1 MRLLGL
7 AAHAQ
12 CWHNARGPQTL
23 QPLDNGC
30 AAAASTKGEGGA
42 LASRLSADDDSLA
55 QWLSAV
61 KRLDVCIADLGAACP
76 GDVRLRAPDSMETVL
91 DEGVRA
97 VTGPYR
103 APEILCGLAEFTYP
117 VDVWSVGCIVA
128 ELHEAK
134 QLFDAGDAQ
143 GVLHQIF
150 QMLGWPS
157 GGALATLPRYPS
169 GGQFRSPQLPKF
181 PGSAHFVHFLHNC
194 LQVEPTHRMTAQE
207 AAKHPLVQPHFQVV
221 CDRLPAKFGEMTY
234 VEGKLCPR
242 LAAWLKGDPAW
253 SDLIAAF
260 EEGRGC
266 KQCLQGEEAALGLKY
281 EEAGYTRDSPPAC
294 VNMASMKVT
303 APTRAT
309 RIKRFVQTFL
319 RLNEAFA
326 FERLSIRPPK
336 GFLEISETLLKGL
349 RKAFAKHL
357 NALLTTLKRLE
368 TAFEALLKSLPSEGL
383 ETTSK
388 FTSPHIKVMF
398 SKGLPRALKSS
409 KSRLK
414 GLKNP
419 FQRPFKHSQVHN
431 AFYKTSTT
439 CRRFFKN
446 PFATFLASLQTTVPN
461 MCVKA
466 S

>member
-23 QPLDNGC
+23 QPLDDGC

-134 QLFDAGDAQ
+134 RLFDAGDAQ

-169 GGQFRSPQLPKF
+169 GGQFRPPPLPKF
-181 PGSAHFVHFLHNC
+181 PGSAHFVHFLHHC

-349 RKAFAKHL
+349 RRAFAKHL
-357 NALLTTLKRLE
+357 NAFSNDFE
-368 TAFEALLKSLPSEGL
+368 TP
-383 ETTSK
+383 
-388 FTSPHIKVMF
+388 
-398 SKGLPRALKSS
+398 
-409 KSRLK
+409 
-414 GLKNP
+414 
-419 FQRPFKHSQVHN
+419 
-431 AFYKTSTT
+431 
-439 CRRFFKN
+439 
-446 PFATFLASLQTTVPN
+446 
-461 MCVKA
+461 
-466 S
+466 

>member
-23 QPLDNGC
+23 QPLDDGC

-169 GGQFRSPQLPKF
+169 GGQFRSPQLPKWDQLT
-181 PGSAHFVHFLHNC
+181 SSISC
-194 LQVEPTHRMTAQE
+194 ITA
-207 AAKHPLVQPHFQVV
+207 
-221 CDRLPAKFGEMTY
+221 
-234 VEGKLCPR
+234 
-242 LAAWLKGDPAW
+242 
-253 SDLIAAF
+253 
-260 EEGRGC
+260 C
-266 KQCLQGEEAALGLKY
+266 KWNQ
-281 EEAGYTRDSPPAC
+281 R
-294 VNMASMKVT
+294 T
-303 APTRAT
+303 A
-309 RIKRFVQTFL
+309 
-319 RLNEAFA
+319 
-326 FERLSIRPPK
+326 
-336 GFLEISETLLKGL
+336 
-349 RKAFAKHL
+349 
-357 NALLTTLKRLE
+357 
-368 TAFEALLKSLPSEGL
+368 
-383 ETTSK
+383 
-388 FTSPHIKVMF
+388 
-398 SKGLPRALKSS
+398 
-409 KSRLK
+409 
-414 GLKNP
+414 
-419 FQRPFKHSQVHN
+419 
-431 AFYKTSTT
+431 
-439 CRRFFKN
+439 
-446 PFATFLASLQTTVPN
+446 
-461 MCVKA
+461 
-466 S
+466 

>member
-1 MRLLGL
+1 M
-7 AAHAQ
+7 
-12 CWHNARGPQTL
+12 
-23 QPLDNGC
+23 
-30 AAAASTKGEGGA
+30 
-42 LASRLSADDDSLA
+42 
-55 QWLSAV
+55 
-61 KRLDVCIADLGAACP
+61 
-76 GDVRLRAPDSMETVL
+76 
-91 DEGVRA
+91 
-97 VTGPYR
+97 
-103 APEILCGLAEFTYP
+103 
-117 VDVWSVGCIVA
+117 
-128 ELHEAK
+128 
-134 QLFDAGDAQ
+134 
-143 GVLHQIF
+143 
-150 QMLGWPS
+150 
-157 GGALATLPRYPS
+157 
-169 GGQFRSPQLPKF
+169 
-181 PGSAHFVHFLHNC
+181 
-194 LQVEPTHRMTAQE
+194 
-207 AAKHPLVQPHFQVV
+207 
-221 CDRLPAKFGEMTY
+221 
-234 VEGKLCPR
+234 
-242 LAAWLKGDPAW
+242 
-253 SDLIAAF
+253 
-260 EEGRGC
+260 
-266 KQCLQGEEAALGLKY
+266 GLKY

-336 GFLEISETLLKGL
+336 GFLGISETLLKGL

-357 NALLTTLKRLE
+357 NAFLTTLKRLE

-388 FTSPHIKVMF
+388 LTSPHIKVMF

-419 FQRPFKHSQVHN
+419 FQTPFKHSQVHN

-439 CRRFFKN
+439 CGRFFKN

-461 MCVKA
+461 ICVKA